1 MKTTSEPGASPN
13 AAPNTAP
20 NALAVYLHGRRIG
33 VITRLADDRNIFAF
47 DESYIEDAERPTL
60 SLSFKTASGVPAAGA
75 HAARAQV
82 PPFFSNLLPEGRL
95 RDYLAARAGVNPGR
109 EFFLLHALGGDL
121 PGAVTV
127 APADAGDGGGFADG
141 AESGVDDGG
150 DSDNDCGALRF
161 SLAGVQLKFSAVES
175 IEGGLTIPAKGAG
188 GGWIVKL
195 PSAHHQAVP
204 ENEFVMM
211 ELARRIGVPTPKIRL
226 IPVRDIGGLPSGAGD
241 ISAAALAV
249 ERFDRTPDGGRA
261 HIEDFAQ
268 IFGLTP
274 AMKYEKRSY
283 ANIARVLR
291 AEAGEGAVEDFVRRL
306 TFSVLTGNGDMH
318 LKNWSLIYRNKRTPE
333 LAPAYDFL
341 STLPYIADDKL
352 ALTFGADKDIRAVT
366 QDRIRRFAAK
376 ADIPLVSTWRV
387 VKDTAE
393 QTLEAWKTHDAKDML
408 PDFVRD
414 AVDRQINE
422 AAALTL
428 SAK

>member
-1 MKTTSEPGASPN
+1 MKTTSKPGAGPS
-13 AAPNTAP
+13 AAP
-20 NALAVYLHGRRIG
+20 NALAVCLHGQRIG
-33 VITRLADDRNIFAF
+33 VIMRLADDRNIFAF
-47 DESYIEDAERPTL
+47 DEAYIEDAERPTL
-60 SLSFKTASGVPAAGA
+60 SLWFKTASGVPAAGA
-75 HAARAQV
+75 RTARAQV
-82 PPFFSNLLPEGRL
+82 PPFFSNLLPEGQL
-95 RDYLAARAGVNPGR
+95 REYLAARAGVNPGR

-127 APADAGDGGGFADG
+127 APADAGDGGAFADG
-141 AESGVDDGG
+141 AESSVDDGG
-150 DSDNDCGALRF
+150 DDGNENEEGALRF

-188 GGWIVKL
+188 GGWIIKL

-226 IPVRDIGGLPSGAGD
+226 VPVRDIGGLPPGADNTPGD
-241 ISAAALAV
+241 ALAV
-249 ERFDRTPDGGRA
+249 ERFDRTPEGGRV

-268 IFGLTP
+268 VFGLTP

-283 ANIARVLR
+283 ANIARVLW
-291 AEAGEGAVEDFVRRL
+291 AEAGESAVEDFVRRL
-306 TFSVLTGNGDMH
+306 TFSALIGNGDMH
-318 LKNWSLIYRNKRTPE
+318 LKNWSLIYRDTRAPE

-366 QDRIRRFAAK
+366 QDRVRRFAAR
-376 ADIPLVSTWRV
+376 AGVSAAVSWRA
-387 VKDTAE
+387 VKDAAE
-393 QTLEAWKTHDAKDML
+393 QTLEAWRTHDAKEIL
-408 PDFVRD
+408 PDFVRN